1 MITSKNRVA
10 NLQRNASPPIEE
22 SVEKNTEIAVRSCCL
37 E

>member
-22 SVEKNTEIAVRSCCL
+22 RQWRRILK
-37 E
+37 